1 MATLLGTYPLSSIGN
16 VKSWQQR
23 SSTARISLEV
33 YPQPALDFIRAQ
45 HRLGAPGLRRQ
56 QGHDTQGDLQSQ
68 IG

>member
-1 MATLLGTYPLSSIGN
+1 

-45 HRLGAPGLRRQ
+45 HSLGAPGRRRQ
-56 QGHDTQGDLQSQ
+56 QGQDTQGDLQSQ